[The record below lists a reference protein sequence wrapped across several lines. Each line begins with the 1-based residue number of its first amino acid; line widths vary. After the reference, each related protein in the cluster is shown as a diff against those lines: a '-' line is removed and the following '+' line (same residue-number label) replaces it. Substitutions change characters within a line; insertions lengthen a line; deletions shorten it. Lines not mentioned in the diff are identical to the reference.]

1 MTNKRMKYVL
11 AALVI
16 LVGAAIVQPG
26 SRVAAAVQDD
36 GTAASKYNWG
46 TPLPGSDEFDYS
58 GAPDAGK
65 WGVYGAGGDEGGSGS
80 KCWPGHSG
88 NGRRCASANTVADGY
103 LRQTGLANGDTAGI
117 ASKTNLKYGRW
128 EVRARMAAAP
138 GASGDPYH
146 PVLIT
151 WPANDQ
157 WPAGAEYD
165 FLEVNIGDP
174 GAGAFL
180 HYPNHQPKVQEYAEK
195 AGVDLTQWH
204 NYGFEWTAGGLVGYI
219 DGAEWFRFDSDCI
232 QCAPG
237 PMHLTIQLDNF
248 FGAGGL
254 RKAFF
259 DVDWARIY
267 SAP

>member
-1 MTNKRMKYVL
+1 MKFLPAVL
-11 AALVI
+11 LIVA
-16 LVGAAIVQPG
+16 GAYFVQSGPDA
-26 SRVAAAVQDD
+26 AAAVQDD

-65 WGVYGAGGDEGGSGS
+65 WGVYGVGGDEGGSGS
-80 KCWPGHSG
+80 NCWPGHSG
-88 NGRRCASANTVADGY
+88 NGRRCASANSVADGY

-117 ASKTNLKYGRW
+117 ASKTDLKHGRW

-151 WPANDQ
+151 WPANDE

-180 HYPNHQPKVQEYAEK
+180 HYPNHQPRVQEYAEK

-204 NYGFEWTAGGLVGYI
+204 NYGFEWTASGLVGYI

-248 FGAGGL
+248 FGSGGL
-254 RKAFF
+254 QKAFL

-267 SAP
+267 PAP